1 MKLLKKIAASCLLSL
16 GSICLLI
23 SIITFIEPEQSQES
37 REDALITL
45 VLGLPLTISGG
56 WLLWSLSKQNQQQK
70 DNQIRSHLLHLV
82 EERNGSIT
90 VLDFAKEA
98 KISSVEAKKYLDK
111 YLKEFDAILEIT
123 EQGNIIYKFAFWQ
136 QGNTLQQLPE
146 KNKQ

>member
-23 SIITFIEPEQSQES
+23 TIITFIEPEKTPES
-37 REDALITL
+37 REDALIGL
-45 VLGLPLTISGG
+45 VFGLPLTISGG

-70 DNQIRSHLLHLV
+70 DNQIRLQFLHLL

-90 VLDFAKEA
+90 VFDFAKEA
-98 KISSVEAKKYLDK
+98 KISSIEAKKYLDK

-123 EQGNIIYKFAFWQ
+123 EQGNITYKFAFLPT
-136 QGNTLQQLPE
+136 GNIPQQLPE
-146 KNKQ
+146 KK

>member
-1 MKLLKKIAASCLLSL
+1 M
-16 GSICLLI
+16 
-23 SIITFIEPEQSQES
+23 
-37 REDALITL
+37 
-45 VLGLPLTISGG
+45 
-56 WLLWSLSKQNQQQK
+56 QQK

-98 KISSVEAKKYLDK
+98 KISSIEAKKYLDK
-111 YLKEFDAILEIT
+111 YLKEFEAILEIT

>member
-23 SIITFIEPEQSQES
+23 SIITFIEPEQTQES

-82 EERNGSIT
+82 EE
-90 VLDFAKEA
+90 
-98 KISSVEAKKYLDK
+98 
-111 YLKEFDAILEIT
+111 
-123 EQGNIIYKFAFWQ
+123 Q
-136 QGNTLQQLPE
+136 
-146 KNKQ
+146 